1 MAQHAKELEEL
12 TLEDV
17 LASVDE
23 NGTTEEIEAV
33 EDTTVEELK
42 PTVQTKV
49 QTAVFIIVWLNQLFN
64 WFGMPV
70 LDIDP
75 NMLYT
80 VLSGVATFAGSF
92 WNYWFNNS
100 WTPAAIFGD
109 RVKNDVK
116 QQMKEMK
123 EGAEQWQS

>member
-33 EDTTVEELK
+33 DDTAVEELK
-42 PTVQTKV
+42 PTTKTKV

-70 LDIDP
+70 LDIDQD
-75 NMLYT
+75 MLYT
-80 VLSGVATFAGSF
+80 VLSGVATFIGSF

-100 WTPAAIFGD
+100 WTAAAIFGD

-116 QQMKEMK
+116 QQMKE
-123 EGAEQWQS
+123 GAE